1 MKQLKGKV
9 FIGAGFCRVAAGSTV
24 RTKRARKQSRCMN
37 EVWRRVDFNLSTCF
51 GRRCFG
57 RWTRILVLLAL
68 YGLGQGVVAS
78 AQSWVNL
85 GPGAYY
91 AKIIKVDPS
100 TPSTLYAGFVWEY
113 GDFPFGGVL
122 KSTNSGQS
130 WSNAS
135 TGLPTNLDIYALAI
149 DPKTPTTLYTG
160 GLYGGVYKSVNGGAS
175 WTATMSAQNNSVL
188 ALAIDPQTPTTIY
201 AGFSNTGVYKSVDGA
216 ATWNL
221 INMGLPGAPIVNA
234 LAIDPQTPTTIY
246 AGLTSNG
253 VYKSIDGGNSWSAV
267 GTGLLSGGTV
277 RALAINPVTPT
288 TVYAATDVVFGNT
301 SGQVFVSVDGGSTW
315 NSVSNGLPIDAY
327 GLHDVEIDP
336 ATPSTLYVAVFGDG
350 VYKSTDSGNTW
361 TAINTG
367 LTSLFDHNVAIALTS
382 PTTVYVASC
391 TNGVFIMF
399 GGSGPTL
406 TASPTSVSSDS
417 TVTATWAGIAS
428 PSSTDLIGLYQPNA
442 SNSEYIDWIYV
453 SCSKSAGSPRA
464 SGSCPFV
471 LPATLAAGTYQLRL
485 LANSGF
491 TVLVTSNNF
500 TVTSG
505 GSSPT
510 LTASPTTISSGG
522 TLTAT
527 WAGIASSSSTDW
539 IGLYQPNASNSEY
552 IDWIYVSCSQWAG
565 SPRASGSCPFVLPA
579 TLAAATYQLRL
590 LANDGFTV
598 LATSNN
604 FTVTH

>member
-1 MKQLKGKV
+1 
-9 FIGAGFCRVAAGSTV
+9 
-24 RTKRARKQSRCMN
+24 MN

-85 GPGAYY
+85 GPGADY

-113 GDFPFGGVL
+113 GDYPVGGVF
-122 KSTNSGQS
+122 KSTDSGQS

-175 WTATMSAQNNSVL
+175 WAATMSAQNNSVL
-188 ALAIDPQTPTTIY
+188 ALAID
-201 AGFSNTGVYKSVDGA
+201 
-216 ATWNL
+216 
-221 INMGLPGAPIVNA
+221 
-234 LAIDPQTPTTIY
+234 
-246 AGLTSNG
+246 
-253 VYKSIDGGNSWSAV
+253 
-267 GTGLLSGGTV
+267 
-277 RALAINPVTPT
+277 PVTPT

-350 VYKSTDSGNTW
+350 VYKSTYSGNTW

-391 TNGVFIMF
+391 TNGVTITF
-399 GGSGPTL
+399 GGSSPTL
-406 TASPTSVSSDS
+406 TASPTSISSGG
-417 TVTATWAGIAS
+417 TLTATWAGIAS
-428 PSSTDLIGLYQPNA
+428 SSSTDWIGLYQPNA
-442 SNSEYIDWIYV
+442 SDSEYIDWIYV
-453 SCSKSAGSPRA
+453 SCSQWAGSPRA

-510 LTASPTTISSGG
+510 LTASPTTISSGV
-522 TLTAT
+522 TLPAT
-527 WAGIASSSSTDW
+527 WAG
-539 IGLYQPNASNSEY
+539 
-552 IDWIYVSCSQWAG
+552 V
-565 SPRASGSCPFVLPA
+565 PA
-579 TLAAATYQLRL
+579 
-590 LANDGFTV
+590 
-598 LATSNN
+598 
-604 FTVTH
+604 

>member
-1 MKQLKGKV
+1 
-9 FIGAGFCRVAAGSTV
+9 
-24 RTKRARKQSRCMN
+24 MN

-188 ALAIDPQTPTTIY
+188 ALAIDPKTPTTIY

-315 NSVSNGLPIDAY
+315 NSASNGLPIDAY

-336 ATPSTLYVAVFGDG
+336 ATPSTLYAAVFGDG

-361 TAINTG
+361 TAMKAG

-382 PTTVYVASC
+382 PTTLYVASC
-391 TNGVFIMF
+391 TNGVFMF
-399 GGSGPTL
+399 ATSGTTQTVPGGPTNVTGTAGNGQVAVSWTAPASNGGSAITG
-406 TASPTSVSSDS
+406 
-417 TVTATWAGIAS
+417 
-428 PSSTDLIGLYQPNA
+428 YQ
-442 SNSEYIDWIYV
+442 V
-453 SCSKSAGSPRA
+453 
-464 SGSCPFV
+464 
-471 LPATLAAGTYQLRL
+471 Q
-485 LANSGF
+485 
-491 TVLVTSNNF
+491 
-500 TVTSG
+500 
-505 GSSPT
+505 
-510 LTASPTTISSGG
+510 
-522 TLTAT
+522 
-527 WAGIASSSSTDW
+527 
-539 IGLYQPNASNSEY
+539 
-552 IDWIYVSCSQWAG
+552 
-565 SPRASGSCPFVLPA
+565 
-579 TLAAATYQLRL
+579 
-590 LANDGFTV
+590 
-598 LATSNN
+598 LATSVGGTYSNAAGCPTSSTTTSCTATGLRN
-604 FTVTH
+604 STTYFFRVAAINGVGTGPYSAPSSGVTPAAKRHR